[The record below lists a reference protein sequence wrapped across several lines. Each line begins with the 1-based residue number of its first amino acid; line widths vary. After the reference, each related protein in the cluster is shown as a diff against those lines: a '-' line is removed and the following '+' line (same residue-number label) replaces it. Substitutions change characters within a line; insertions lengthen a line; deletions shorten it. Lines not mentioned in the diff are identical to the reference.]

1 MKIRTRLSLLFTLT
15 TAIILLLFAAAIYYS
30 AAKDREKEFYSLL
43 KKEAYTKANLF
54 FDADIT
60 QKTLQEI
67 YKNNRKIL
75 NEVEVAIYDTHS
87 HLLYHDAVDI
97 DMVKET
103 PEMLKNIYD
112 KKEIRFYQHGW
123 QVVGL
128 RYTFQNENFL
138 ITATAYDE
146 YGYTKMNNLR
156 NSSIFI
162 FVLATLVIFFTS
174 IYFSKQALSP
184 VREMT
189 KKAKNISASHLDL
202 RLEVKDNKDEL
213 AELTN
218 TFNEMLTRLENSFEA
233 QKLFVSNTSHEL
245 RTPLTRLLTELELSE
260 KKQLSNDEY
269 AILIHNLT
277 TDVQQLIKLSNS
289 LLDLAR
295 ANYDRSKITF
305 KTVRVD
311 EILLDARHQVQK
323 MNPQYKISIHF
334 DTETEDDSDISIE
347 GNAYLLQVAFA
358 NLFENGCKF
367 SSHLQSNVSITYKEK
382 KIELKFSD
390 SGIGI
395 SEEDLKH
402 IFNPFFRG
410 DNKYFTE
417 GNGIGLSLTKK
428 IIEVH
433 NGSIKAYSELHKG
446 TIFIVELPT

>member
-1 MKIRTRLSLLFTLT
+1 MKIRTRLSLLFTLI
-15 TAIILLLFAAAIYYS
+15 TAIILLLFATAIYYS

-60 QKTLQEI
+60 QKTLQDI

-75 NEVEVAIYDTHS
+75 NEVEVAIYDTRS
-87 HLLYHDAVDI
+87 NLLYHDAVDI

-103 PEMLKNIYD
+103 PEMLQSIHEKG
-112 KKEIRFYQHGW
+112 EISFYQGDW
-123 QVVGL
+123 QVIGV
-128 RYTFQNENFL
+128 RYPFQNEYYL

-146 YGYTKMNNLR
+146 YGYTKLNNLL
-156 NSSIFI
+156 NSSILIFI
-162 FVLATLVIFFTS
+162 LAILVIFFTG
-174 IYFSKQALSP
+174 IYFSKKTFDP
-184 VREMT
+184 VRDMI
-189 KKAKNISASHLDL
+189 KKAKIISASRLDL
-202 RLEVKDNKDEL
+202 RLPLKDNKDEL

-260 KKQLSNDEY
+260 KKQLTNDEY
-269 AILIHNLT
+269 ASLIHNLT
-277 TDVQQLIKLSNS
+277 TDVQQLIRLSNS

-305 KTVRVD
+305 KTVRID

-323 MNPQYKISIHF
+323 LNPQYKVNICF
-334 DTETEDDSDISIE
+334 DMETEDDSDISIE
-347 GNAYLLQVAFA
+347 GNEYLLQVAFA

-367 SSHLQSNVSITYKEK
+367 SDNLQSQVVITNKEK
-382 KIELKFSD
+382 KIQLTFSD

-395 SEEDLKH
+395 SEKDLKK
-402 IFNPFFRG
+402 IFDPFFRG

-428 IIEVH
+428 IIEIH
-433 NGSIKAYSELHKG
+433 NGSITAQSELNHG
-446 TIFIVELPT
+446 TTFIIELPI